1 MRSKTTQAQS
11 VLRTRIRS
19 RDLHDTLRLALLR
32 SHPSACQVV
41 CNKANYLSIKIN
53 ASKLEFYATNI
64 TQYVAIKSCN
74 LYNATYNI

>member
-1 MRSKTTQAQS
+1 MKFSSKMRSKTTQAQA

-19 RDLHDTLRLALLR
+19 RDLHDPLRVALLR

-53 ASKLEFYATNI
+53 ASKIAFLCNKYYSIFYYFYSAT
-64 TQYVAIKSCN
+64 
-74 LYNATYNI
+74 